1 MKMMLRSC
9 LVGVTALLLA
19 NVAMAQDEPP
29 TLVVIKAGKLIDTE
43 NARVLSDQEILIEND
58 AIKASGTWS
67 SGV

>member
-1 MKMMLRSC
+1 MMLRSC

>member
-29 TLVVIKAGKLIDTE
+29 TLVVIKSGKLIDTE